1 MRGASNAFILLI
13 AIAGSSIVY
22 AGENDSVNLTVGRST
37 VVATAT
43 AISRVSLTS
52 ADVADA
58 LVTSSNELL
67 INGKNP
73 GTISMFVW
81 DRAGAIHKYEINVQR
96 DLNHLSDQLKELFP
110 GEKIA
115 AQSSGKSVVLS
126 GVVSAQ
132 SVAEKAM
139 SVAAGY
145 VDKKD
150 DVVSLLQVVPN
161 GASNQVLLKVRF
173 AEVSRNAMSQL
184 GASLFTA
191 GYKDY
196 IGRSATDQIPAPTF
210 DYKSGGLVF
219 SDYLNLFVFDAKDGL
234 GAVVKALQTKGLFQ
248 SLAEPNLVAQSGKE
262 ASFLAGGEFPIP
274 VAQASGAN
282 IAISIMFK
290 EFGIRLNFTPTIIG
304 DRVQLHVR
312 PEVSTLD
319 FNNAVVLQ
327 GFRIPALS
335 SRRAETDIDLQNGQT
350 FAIAGLLNN
359 TLTSSLQKMPGIGDI
374 PVLGNL
380 FRSKVANKENT
391 ELVVMI
397 TPEILNRNSPG
408 VTTNLPRVPEK
419 FIEPMPEKKSMEMPP
434 PAFRRSG
441 AAAEQASPNP
451 NEPAAPATRPVPA
464 NDPAA
469 AAAAMTALTPGPVRV
484 VNAPAP
490 APASSN
496 RPLTKDEQAALERVK
511 KQEKQQTAQ
520 LAKQSAMDRQKAQ
533 EQAKRQAEA
542 DKHKAETEKAAQ
554 AAAARR
560 AAEEAKRQAE
570 ADRKQAELDKQHQK
584 SVEEA
589 EAKVKAAQAAYDA
602 EIAKAKKP

>member
-1 MRGASNAFILLI
+1 MRGASKAFILLI
-13 AIAGSSIVY
+13 AIAGSSLVY
-22 AGENDSVNLTVGRST
+22 AGENESVNLTVGRST
-37 VVATAT
+37 VVATGT
-43 AISRVSLTS
+43 AIARVSLTS
-52 ADVADA
+52 PDVADA
-58 LVTSSNELL
+58 MVTSSNELL

-81 DRAGAIHKYEINVQR
+81 DRSGAIHKYEVNVQR
-96 DLNHLSDQLKELFP
+96 DLARLADQYKDLFP
-110 GEKIA
+110 GENITA
-115 AQSSGKSVVLS
+115 HSSGKSIVLS

-132 SVAEKAM
+132 NVAEKAM

-161 GASNQVLLKVRF
+161 GGNQVLLKVRF

-196 IGRSATDQIPAPTF
+196 IGRSATDQIPGPTF
-210 DYKSGGLVF
+210 DYKNGGLVF

-234 GAVVKALQTKGLFQ
+234 GAVPKALQTKGLFQ

-290 EFGIRLNFTPTIIG
+290 EFGIRLNFTPTIMG

-335 SRRAETDIDLQNGQT
+335 SRRAETDVDLQNGQT

-380 FRSKVANKENT
+380 FKSKVANKENT

-397 TPEILNRNSPG
+397 TPEILGRNSSG
-408 VTTNLPRVPEK
+408 VTSTLPRLQEK
-419 FIEPMPEKKSMEMPP
+419 FLPAMPENKSLEMPP

-441 AAAEQASPNP
+441 SSAEQASPNP
-451 NEPAAPATRPVPA
+451 NAPAAKPAAA

-469 AAAAMTALTPGPVRV
+469 AAAAISALTPGAARV

-490 APASSN
+490 APATAN
-496 RPLTKDEQAALERVK
+496 RPLTKDEQAAVARVK
-511 KQEKQQTAQ
+511 KQEKQQSEQ
-520 LAKQSAMDRQKAQ
+520 LARQSALDRQKA
-533 EQAKRQAEA
+533 EDEAKRQAAA
-542 DKHKAETEKAAQ
+542 DKRKTEAEKAGQ
-554 AAAARR
+554 AAAARK
-560 AAEEAKRQAE
+560 AAEDAKRQAE
-570 ADRKQAELDKQHQK
+570 ADRKQAELDEQRQK
-584 SVEEA
+584 AVEEA

-602 EIAKAKKP
+602 EVAKTKKP